1 MSKDKWTD
9 MIIELQ
15 SLAQAG
21 LTYGRDDFDL
31 ERYARIRDIAAEMM
45 SDITDIPK
53 EKVRDLFCG
62 DSGYQT
68 PKIDT
73 RAAIFKDGRILL
85 VHERNGL
92 WSLPGGWCELF
103 LSVSENTVKEE
114 SMRRPVFP
122 PKSTASSPFTI
133 GKGIT
138 LPTTHTV
145 SARSSPSATS
155 PAEAS
160 RKTSRPPALTG
171 LQKTNFRPLPLQRTA
186 KSRYACALRHT
197 GQGMS
202 GR

>member
-1 MSKDKWTD
+1 

-53 EKVRDLFCG
+53 EKVRDLFCS

-85 VHERNGL
+85 VHERNGF

-103 LSVSENTVKEE
+103 LSVSENTVKEVRE
-114 SMRRPVFP
+114 ETGLSAEVDSVIAIHDREG
-122 PKSTASSPFTI
+122 T
-133 GKGIT
+133 T

-171 LQKTNFRPLPLQRTA
+171 LQKTNFHPLPLQRTM
-186 KSRYACALRHT
+186 KSRCACALRHT
-197 GQGMS
+197 GQGVS

>member
-1 MSKDKWTD
+1 MQKKAGRCMRRNKWTD

-53 EKVRDLFCG
+53 EKVRDLFCS

-85 VHERNGL
+85 VHERNGF

-103 LSVSENTVKEE
+103 LSVSENTVKEVRE
-114 SMRRPVFP
+114 E
-122 PKSTASSPFTI
+122 T
-133 GKGIT
+133 G
-138 LPTTHTV
+138 L
-145 SARSSPSATS
+145 SAERH
-155 PAEAS
+155 
-160 RKTSRPPALTG
+160 SRPGKAQHSPLSIRC
-171 LQKTNFRPLPLQRTA
+171 LQDLHSLPRHRR
-186 KSRYACALRHT
+186 KLREKH
-197 GQGMS
+197 
-202 GR
+202 RDHRL

>member
-1 MSKDKWTD
+1 

-15 SLAQAG
+15 SMAQAG

-31 ERYARIRDIAAEMM
+31 ERYARIRDIATEMM
-45 SDITDIPK
+45 SDVTDIPK

-85 VHERNGL
+85 VHERNGS

-103 LSVSENTVKEE
+103 LSVSENTVKEVRE
-114 SMRRPVFP
+114 ETGLSAEVDSVIAIHDREWHN
-122 PKSTASSPFTI
+122 T
-133 GKGIT
+133 
-138 LPTTHTV
+138 PTTHTV

-155 PAEAS
+155 PAEAL

-171 LQKTNFRPLPLQRTA
+171 LQKTTFPLLQLPRTE

>member
-1 MSKDKWTD
+1 MSRNKWTD

-53 EKVRDLFCG
+53 EKVRDLFCS

-85 VHERNGL
+85 VHERNGF

-103 LSVSENTVKEE
+103 LSVSENTVKEVRE
-114 SMRRPVFP
+114 
-122 PKSTASSPFTI
+122 
-133 GKGIT
+133 
-138 LPTTHTV
+138 
-145 SARSSPSATS
+145 
-155 PAEAS
+155 E
-160 RKTSRPPALTG
+160 TG
-171 LQKTNFRPLPLQRTA
+171 LSAEVDSVIAIHDRERHNTPHYAYGVHPLPRHRR
-186 KSRYACALRHT
+186 KLREKH
-197 GQGMS
+197 
-202 GR
+202 RDHRL

>member
-1 MSKDKWTD
+1 MSKNKWTD

-85 VHERNGL
+85 VHERNGF

-103 LSVSENTVKEE
+103 LSVSENTVKEVRE
-114 SMRRPVFP
+114 ETGLSAEVDSVIAIHDRERHNTPHYAYGVC
-122 PKSTASSPFTI
+122 KIFT
-133 GKGIT
+133 
-138 LPTTHTV
+138 
-145 SARSSPSATS
+145 SATS

-171 LQKTNFRPLPLQRTA
+171 LQKTNFHPLPLQRTM

-197 GQGMS
+197 GQG
-202 GR
+202 